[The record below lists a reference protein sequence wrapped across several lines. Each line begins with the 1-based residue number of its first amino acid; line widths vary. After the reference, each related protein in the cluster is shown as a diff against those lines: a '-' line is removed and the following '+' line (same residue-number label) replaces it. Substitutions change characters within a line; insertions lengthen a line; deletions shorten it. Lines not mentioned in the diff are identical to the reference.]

1 MRAAVLACLVAGCA
15 ASLPGAARIETRA
28 DSGEARVVRVDGRT
42 VLGGAVVE
50 LAPGRHRLGVYCRY
64 NLSIMIGDAQSVER
78 ELEVELE
85 PGARYRLQA
94 RMTPAPCTITLV
106 KENP

>member
-1 MRAAVLACLVAGCA
+1 MRAAILACLVAGCA
-15 ASLPGAARIETRA
+15 ATPPGAARIETHA
-28 DSGEARVVRVDGRT
+28 ENGEARVVRVDGRT

-64 NLSIMIGDAQSVER
+64 NLSIMIGDAQSIER

-85 PGARYRLQA
+85 PGTRYRLQA
-94 RMTPAPCTITLV
+94 GMAPAPCTMRLV
-106 KENP
+106 KESP